1 MRARRANVLRY
12 GVFRHGHVPPVTKR
26 LYRQGLRL
34 NQMAYQYR
42 PKPASGPGGT
52 PPKPKHNWVNKLT
65 RESRTRERMLDKS
78 KENYFKYDM
87 EDLLKK
93 HEVPEERRLSLAATI
108 FAKGSR
114 STTQE
119 AKDFVKEKQTE
130 GLITE
135 PLAKAIINLIDGYST
150 WR

>member
-1 MRARRANVLRY
+1 
-12 GVFRHGHVPPVTKR
+12 
-26 LYRQGLRL
+26 
-34 NQMAYQYR
+34 MAYHYR
-42 PKPASGPGGT
+42 PRTSAGTGGP

-65 RESRTRERMLDKS
+65 RESRARERMLDKS

-114 STTQE
+114 STTEE
-119 AKDFVKEKQTE
+119 AKQFVKEKQTE

-135 PLAKAIINLIDGYST
+135 ALAKAITNLIDGYST

>member
-1 MRARRANVLRY
+1 
-12 GVFRHGHVPPVTKR
+12 
-26 LYRQGLRL
+26 
-34 NQMAYQYR
+34 MAYQYR
-42 PKPASGPGGT
+42 PKPAGGPV
-52 PPKPKHNWVNKLT
+52 KQKHNWVNKLT

-114 STTQE
+114 TTTQE

-135 PLAKAIINLIDGYST
+135 ALAKAITNLIDGYST